1 MGFVFNFIKFFN
13 ELLTLP
19 FDISIRIFGQKLF
32 ANTPD
37 RILALFFWKFKIL
50 ERHELGILKKII
62 QKEMIVI
69 DIGANIGLYTSIL
82 SKLVGDKGKV
92 FAFEPDP
99 NNFRLLKKC
108 ITTNNLRNVTLE
120 QKAISNHSHQGYL
133 YQSGYNSGDNR
144 IYKSNNNFKKTIID
158 IITLDNYFKKIPK
171 INFIKMDVQGSENLA
186 FMGMQKIILKNKNIT
201 IFSEFCPTLLKKCGS
216 TPKDFLKNL
225 IISNLNIYTIS
236 SNKKIIKIY
245 DNNINSICKIKGYVN
260 ILITNNNFNNN
271 TYEEL
276 VR

>member
-1 MGFVFNFIKFFN
+1 MGFIFNFIKFFN
-13 ELLTLP
+13 EILTLP

-37 RILALFFWKFKIL
+37 RVLALFFWKFRIL
-50 ERHELGILKKII
+50 ESHELDILKKII
-62 QKEMIVI
+62 SKKMIVI

-108 ITTNNLRNVTLE
+108 ITKNNLCNVTLE
-120 QKAISNHSHQGYL
+120 RKAISNNSHQGYL

-144 IYKSNNNFKKTIID
+144 IYKSNNNFRKIIID
-158 IITLDNYFKKIPK
+158 TITLDSYFKEIPK
-171 INFIKMDVQGSENLA
+171 VNFIKMDIQGSEYLA
-186 FMGMQKIILKNKNIT
+186 FQGMQKIIFKNKNIT
-201 IFSEFCPTLLKKCGS
+201 IFSEFCPTMLKRCGS
-216 TPKDFLKNL
+216 IPKVFLKNL
-225 IISNLNIYTIS
+225 ILNNLNIYIIPS
-236 SNKKIIKIY
+236 NNKKIIKIN

-260 ILITNNNFNNN
+260 LLITNNNFNN
-271 TYEEL
+271 L
-276 VR
+276 